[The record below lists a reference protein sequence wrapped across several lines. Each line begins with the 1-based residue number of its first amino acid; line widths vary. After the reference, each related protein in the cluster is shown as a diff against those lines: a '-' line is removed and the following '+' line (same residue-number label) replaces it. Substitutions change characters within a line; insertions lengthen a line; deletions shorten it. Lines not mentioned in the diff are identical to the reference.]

1 MTATFAASIFATHN
15 FQLFSF
21 MEILGYFASALIGV
35 SLGLIGGG
43 GSILTVPVLVYL
55 FGVDPVLATAY
66 SLFIVG
72 ATSLVGA
79 FPKYKDGL
87 VNVKTAVIFGI
98 PAIIAVYVTRAYL
111 VPMIPS
117 TVFSVGDLVVTK
129 AILMMGLFAILMV
142 FASYSMIRDKK
153 GVVEN
158 APVAGPQKFNYP
170 MILTEGVVVG
180 ILTGLVGAGG
190 GFLIIPALVLFSKLP
205 MKQAVG
211 TSLLIIAAKS
221 LIGFTGDLSQYK
233 MDWTLLGIV
242 TALAIVGIFIGNRY
256 SRRVDGDKLKKAFG
270 WFVLVMGIYILIKEL
285 YLNPISTAAA
295 LGH

>member
-1 MTATFAASIFATHN
+1 
-15 FQLFSF
+15 
-21 MEILGYFASALIGV
+21 MEIIGYFASALIGV

-72 ATSLVGA
+72 STSLVGV
-79 FPKYKDGL
+79 FPKYKEGL
-87 VNVKTAVIFGI
+87 VNVKSAVIFGI
-98 PAIIAVYVTRAYL
+98 PAIMAVYATRSWL
-111 VPMIPS
+111 VPMISNP
-117 TVFSVGDLVVTK
+117 VFSIGDFVVSK
-129 AILMMGLFAILMV
+129 AMLMMGLFAILMV

-153 GVVEN
+153 SSSKETEVT
-158 APVAGPQKFNYP
+158 GPQKFNYP
-170 MILTEGVVVG
+170 MILAEGAIVG
-180 ILTGLVGAGG
+180 VLTGLVGAGG

-221 LIGFTGDLSQYK
+221 LIGFTGDLSQYE
-233 MDWTLLGIV
+233 MDWTLLGVV
-242 TALAIVGIFIGNRY
+242 TALAIVGIFIGNRL
-256 SRRVDGDKLKKAFG
+256 SRSVDGEKLKKAFG

-285 YLNPISTAAA
+285 YLNPASAVAVM
-295 LGH
+295 GH

>member
-1 MTATFAASIFATHN
+1 MDS
-15 FQLFSF
+15 
-21 MEILGYFASALIGV
+21 MEIVGYFASALIGI

-72 ATSLVGA
+72 STSLVGT
-79 FPKYKDGL
+79 FPKYREGL
-87 VNVKTAVIFGI
+87 VNLKTAVIFGI
-98 PAIIAVYVTRAYL
+98 PAILAVYVTRAYL
-111 VPMIPS
+111 VPLIPNPVLS
-117 TVFSVGDLVVTK
+117 IGSLTVSK
-129 AILMMGLFAILMV
+129 AMFIMAIFAILMV

-153 GVVEN
+153 MGPNE
-158 APVAGPQKFNYP
+158 VAEPQKFHYP
-170 MILTEGVVVG
+170 MILMEGAVVG
-180 ILTGLVGAGG
+180 MLTGLVGAGG

-221 LIGFTGDLSQYK
+221 LIGFTGDLSHYA
-233 MDWTLLGIV
+233 MDWILLGTV
-242 TALAIVGIFIGNRY
+242 TALAIVGIFIGNWL
-256 SRRVDGDKLKKAFG
+256 SRRIDGNKLKKAFG

-285 YLNPISTAAA
+285 YLNPAASAAA
-295 LGH
+295 VGH